1 MSDTIGQAAPFGTLE
16 RSLAWR
22 YIRAKREHGGASLI
36 SIISF
41 IGIMLAV
48 AALIVTM
55 SVMNGFRGQL
65 TQSLIGGQGH
75 VFVSVGDLPEEEA
88 LAMAEELKTLDGVET
103 VTPLLEAQ
111 TLATGRIGQSGA
123 LVRGVRPQDL
133 EIYAPIAS
141 LKEDWVYGEGKLGGD
156 VIFVGIALATQLG
169 VVPGERVKL
178 LSPAGGSSTV
188 FGGPR
193 PIDKSY
199 RVGGFIRTGNF
210 ELDKVYIFM
219 PMQQAQAFFGQR
231 GKFQALDVRLTDFNA
246 VEAAEV
252 RIRERIGP
260 LHWIENWKDR
270 NGDFLSALET
280 ESAVMRLI
288 MLILITITSLNI
300 ITGVVMLVK
309 NKSGDIA
316 IMRTIGATRS
326 SMMRVFIMI
335 GGMLGLVGALIGLGL
350 GVLIVLNIGAVQWFL
365 DLVSGRDFIPQS
377 VYVFERLPAKL
388 NIWEALFTT
397 GWAMGMS
404 MLVTIWPAWLAAKT
418 DPIEAL
424 RFE

>member
-1 MSDTIGQAAPFGTLE
+1 MSDVASQASPFGTLE
-16 RSLAWR
+16 RTLAWR

-75 VFVSVGDLPEEEA
+75 VFVSTGDLSEEEA
-88 LAMAEELKTLDGVET
+88 LAMAEELKTLSGVET
-103 VTPLLEAQ
+103 VTPLMEAQ

-133 EIYAPIAS
+133 EIYAPIAN

-156 VIFVGIALATQLG
+156 VIFIGIALASQLG
-169 VVPGERVKL
+169 VVPGERVEL
-178 LSPAGGSSTV
+178 ISPNGASTV
-188 FGGPR
+188 VGNTR
-193 PIDKSY
+193 ARSKNY

-231 GKFQALDVRLTDFNA
+231 GKFQALDVRLTDFEA
-246 VEAAEV
+246 VEEAEV

-335 GGMLGLVGALIGLGL
+335 GGMLGLVGALIGLAL
-350 GVLIVLNIGAVQWFL
+350 GVTIVLNIGVVQGF
-365 DLVSGRDFIPQS
+365 
-377 VYVFERLPAKL
+377 
-388 NIWEALFTT
+388 
-397 GWAMGMS
+397 
-404 MLVTIWPAWLAAKT
+404 
-418 DPIEAL
+418 
-424 RFE
+424 

>member
-1 MSDTIGQAAPFGTLE
+1 MSDAVSQASPFGTLE
-16 RSLAWR
+16 RTLAWR

-75 VFVSVGDLPEEEA
+75 VFVSTGDLSEEEA
-88 LAMAEELKTLDGVET
+88 LAMAEELKTLSGVET
-103 VTPLLEAQ
+103 VTPLMEAQ

-133 EIYAPIAS
+133 EIYAPIAN

-156 VIFVGIALATQLG
+156 VIFIGIALASQLG
-169 VVPGERVKL
+169 VVPGERVEL
-178 LSPAGGSSTV
+178 ISPNGASTV
-188 FGGPR
+188 VGNTR
-193 PIDKSY
+193 ARSKNY

-231 GKFQALDVRLTDFNA
+231 GKFQALDVRLTDFEA

-335 GGMLGLVGALIGLGL
+335 GGMLGLVGALIGLAL
-350 GVLIVLNIGAVQWFL
+350 GVTIVLNIGVVQGFL
-365 DLVSGRDFIPQS
+365 DFVAGRDIAPQS
-377 VYVFERLPAKL
+377 IYVFERLPAKL
-388 NIWEALFTT
+388 NIWDAILTT
-397 GWAMGMS
+397 GWAMIMS

>member
-1 MSDTIGQAAPFGTLE
+1 MSDAVSQASPFGTLE
-16 RSLAWR
+16 RTLAWR

-75 VFVSVGDLPEEEA
+75 VFVSTGDLSEEEA
-88 LAMAEELKTLDGVET
+88 LAMAEGLKTLNGVET
-103 VTPLLEAQ
+103 VTPLMEAQ

-133 EIYAPIAS
+133 EIYAPIAN

-156 VIFVGIALATQLG
+156 VIFIGIALASQLG
-169 VVPGERVKL
+169 VVPGERVEL
-178 LSPAGGSSTV
+178 ISPNGASTV
-188 FGGPR
+188 VGNTR
-193 PIDKSY
+193 ARSKNY

-231 GKFQALDVRLTDFNA
+231 GKFQALDVRLTDFEA
-246 VEAAEV
+246 VEEAEV

-335 GGMLGLVGALIGLGL
+335 GGMLGLVGALIGLAL
-350 GVLIVLNIGAVQWFL
+350 GVTIVLNIGVVQGFL
-365 DLVSGRDFIPQS
+365 DFVAGRDIAPQS
-377 VYVFERLPAKL
+377 IYVFERLPAKL
-388 NIWEALFTT
+388 NIWDAILTT
-397 GWAMGMS
+397 GWAMIMS

>member
-1 MSDTIGQAAPFGTLE
+1 MSDAVSQASPFGTLE
-16 RSLAWR
+16 RTLAWR

-75 VFVSVGDLPEEEA
+75 VFVSTGDLSEEEA
-88 LAMAEELKTLDGVET
+88 LAMAEGLKTLNGVET
-103 VTPLLEAQ
+103 VTPLMEAQ

-133 EIYAPIAS
+133 EIYAPIAN

-156 VIFVGIALATQLG
+156 VIFIGIALASQLG
-169 VVPGERVKL
+169 VVPGERVEL
-178 LSPAGGSSTV
+178 ISPNGASTV
-188 FGGPR
+188 VGNTR
-193 PIDKSY
+193 ARSKNY

-219 PMQQAQAFFGQR
+219 PMEQAQAFFGQR
-231 GKFQALDVRLTDFNA
+231 GKFQALDVRLTDFEA
-246 VEAAEV
+246 VEEAKV
-252 RIRERIGP
+252 RIGDRVGP
-260 LHWIENWKDR
+260 LHWIETWKDR

-335 GGMLGLVGALIGLGL
+335 GGMLGLVGALIGLAL
-350 GVLIVLNIGAVQWFL
+350 GVTIVLNIGAVQGFL
-365 DLVSGRDFIPQS
+365 DFVAGRDIAPQTI
-377 VYVFERLPAKL
+377 YVFERLPATL
-388 NIWEALFTT
+388 NIWDAILTT
-397 GWAMGMS
+397 GWAMIMS